1 MQVVQESTGGVQPD
15 IMPYGLPEDQA
26 LLAQAAATL
35 DADVAAPTIDRFPS
49 LPPFE
54 IDDDGPIFR
63 SCAVNVPSAASSASS
78 AVAKEKPLDKL
89 RRVTT
94 LLRKVNAVA
103 KRFAGNA
110 KMREA
115 CAQMRSVLIG
125 EEEEEE
131 EEAEEEAMEEE
142 EE

>member
-1 MQVVQESTGGVQPD
+1 MQPD
-15 IMPYGLPEDQA
+15 LMPHGLPEDQA
-26 LLAQAAATL
+26 LLVQAAATL
-35 DADVAAPTIDRFPS
+35 DADVATPTIDRFPS
-49 LPPFE
+49 LPPYE

-63 SCAVNVPSAASSASS
+63 SCAANVPSASSSASS

-131 EEAEEEAMEEE
+131 GEEAEEEAMEEE
-142 EE
+142 EEE